1 MKDPTRRF
9 SDRVDHYIRY
19 RPDYPPAIIAL
30 LEQQCG
36 LRRDAVV
43 ADIGSG
49 TGKLAEHFLRHGNPV
64 YGVEPNRAMRQAAES
79 LLLPYPR
86 FTSLDGRAEAIPLP
100 AASVDFVVAGQAY
113 HWFEPEP
120 TRVEFAR
127 ILKAGGWVVL
137 AWNERDASVPFLAD
151 YEQMLASLLPEY
163 ATVTH
168 KRLDDGQLQALLGLK
183 SLHKAVFFFKQ
194 TFDFQ
199 GLKGRTLSSSYSPQP
214 GQPGHDEWIA
224 ALWDLFERHRQKG
237 FHRTAGRLPQ
247 MHHAKHHFDSG
258 GRR

>member
-1 MKDPTRRF
+1 MNDPTQRF
-9 SDRVDHYIRY
+9 SDRVDDYIRY
-19 RPDYPPAIIAL
+19 RPDYPSALIAL

-36 LRRDAVV
+36 LGRDAVV

-79 LLLPYPR
+79 LLRQYPH

-120 TRVEFAR
+120 TRTEFAR

-137 AWNERDASVPFLAD
+137 AWNERDASAPFLAD
-151 YEQMLASLLPEY
+151 YEQMLASLLPDY

-168 KRLDDGQLQALLGLK
+168 KRLNDDQLQAQLGLK
-183 SLHKAVFFFKQ
+183 SFHKAVFSFRQ
-194 TFDFQ
+194 TFDFR

-214 GQPGHDEWIA
+214 GQPGHDELIA
-224 ALWDLFERHRQKG
+224 ALGKLFERHQQNG
-237 FHRTAGRLPQ
+237 VVD
-247 MHHAKHHFDSG
+247 FDYVTNVYCGQPSVKSF
-258 GRR
+258 